1 MKRKPVI
8 VSLIVFC
15 ALSFFSHGAMAADV
29 GVDKDTIKIGSSM
42 ILTGPAAFW
51 GQGSDKGARAY
62 FEHINEQGGIHG
74 RKIEFINTDN
84 RWEPATAVANVKK
97 LVHRD
102 QVFVLMGIQGSP
114 NILAAE
120 KVFANEGVPL
130 IAPICTGD
138 ELVNPLRKY
147 VFVVFT
153 QYSDQARAL
162 VQYMAQDAKWK
173 SSKFAVIY
181 QNDIIGKDGLAG
193 LRDQVQNHPEMKL
206 VGSEHFER
214 GATDF
219 SSQVLKCRESGA
231 DALLLSCAVS
241 QAAMIMKEAEKL
253 DWNPQFMVLSGAA
266 DQKLVELAGT
276 AAEGLLA
283 GTNALLPTEKD
294 SPEVKKVTQIVHK
307 YYPKQEINVPAVDGV
322 AVAMI
327 TVEALTKAG
336 PDPTRKKVMEAL
348 EGMKNFETGLIPP
361 VTFGPDIRQ
370 GTNGIFLY
378 QVQQGKFK
386 LIESID

>member
-1 MKRKPVI
+1 
-8 VSLIVFC
+8 
-15 ALSFFSHGAMAADV
+15 
-29 GVDKDTIKIGSSM
+29 M

-62 FEHINEQGGIHG
+62 FRHINEQGGIHG

-102 QVFVLMGIQGSP
+102 KVFVLMGIQGSP

-120 KVFANEGVPL
+120 KVFAKEGVPL

-138 ELVNPLRKY
+138 ELVNPPRKH

-153 QYSDQARAL
+153 QYSDQGRAL

-173 SSKFAVIY
+173 DAQFAAIY
-181 QNDIIGKDGLAG
+181 QNDIIGKDGLVG
-193 LRDQVQNHPEMKL
+193 LQDQVKNHPGMKL
-206 VGSEHFER
+206 VASEHFER

-241 QAAMIMKEAEKL
+241 QAAMIIKEAEKL

-266 DQKLVELAGT
+266 DQKLVELAGP

-294 SPEVKKVTQIVHK
+294 SPQVKKVTQIVHK

-336 PDPTRKKVMEAL
+336 PDPTREKVIEVL
-348 EGMKNFETGLIPP
+348 ESMRDFETGLIPP

-378 QVQQGKFK
+378 QVQKGKFK
-386 LIESID
+386 LIETID